1 MIKITVK
8 DLKKDFDRYFCIV
21 QKGEKI
27 TVVSEKSIP
36 VLLSPYCDISD
47 SLVGVLANSYDDKEI
62 MKEKYSKNKLM
73 SEDE

>member
-8 DLKKDFDRYFCIV
+8 DLKKDFDRYFSMV

-36 VLLSPYCDISD
+36 ILLSSCSSITD
-47 SLVGVLANSYDDKEI
+47 SVTGVLANDYDDKDL
-62 MKEKYSKNKLM
+62 MKEKYNK
-73 SEDE
+73 E

>member
-1 MIKITVK
+1 MIKITVEE
-8 DLKKDFDRYFCIV
+8 LKSDFDKFFHMV
-21 QKGEKI
+21 QCGEKI
-27 TVVSEKSIP
+27 IIVSEKSIP